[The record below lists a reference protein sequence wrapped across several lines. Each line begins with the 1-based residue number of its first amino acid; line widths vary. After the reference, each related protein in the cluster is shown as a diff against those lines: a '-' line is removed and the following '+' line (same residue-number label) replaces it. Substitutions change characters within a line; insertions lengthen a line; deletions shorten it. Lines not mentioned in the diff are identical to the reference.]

1 MDIIWIIIKVFFVS
15 LLWIGASG
23 VAYSEFYVC
32 LSDDVDFHYGK
43 NRMRNRRKKNKNI
56 WRNFLFLDI
65 RKEVVKWHYFLFWIY
80 LISSVCGLLFLI
92 AFMCSKEEV
101 ARKLFILFSFIAFL
115 STTIISFVRY
125 PLYAGNKVRSKK
137 KYRKQK

>member
-1 MDIIWIIIKVFFVS
+1 M
-15 LLWIGASG
+15 
-23 VAYSEFYVC
+23 
-32 LSDDVDFHYGK
+32 
-43 NRMRNRRKKNKNI
+43 
-56 WRNFLFLDI
+56 FLDI

-92 AFMCSKEEV
+92 TFMCSKEEV
-101 ARKLFILFSFIAFL
+101 ARYLLIIFSFIAFL

-125 PLYAGNKVRSKK
+125 SLYAGNKVRSKK